1 MIYQLLL
8 FMKMNKLVNEKN
20 LQFMREAFKEV
31 FLLKRIRKDLFPNQA
46 QIAYDKREV
55 PNGCVFVHNDKIVGR
70 GRNMTNETGN
80 VFPHASRFFHLNG
93 IIIVCY
99 REPDMQNWQQ
109 LIKCLRLITLIQNCS
124 KKQICIFLVLCTHLI
139 PDTSLSS
146 HASCVLVLYPN
157 QEFEKSIL
165 EHLTKSLVVVDPSCL
180 FIPIRIFISFSLVI
194 VSDIF
199 IENMEQNSS
208 HMKLNLES

>member
-1 MIYQLLL
+1 MINQLLL

-55 PNGCVFVHNDKIVGR
+55 PIGCVFVHNDKIVGR

-109 LIKCLRLITLIQNCS
+109 LIKCSRLITLIQNCS
-124 KKQICIFLVLCTHLI
+124 KKQICIYLGIVHSFLFQIRHYRAMHHVCQC
-139 PDTSLSS
+139 S
-146 HASCVLVLYPN
+146 
-157 QEFEKSIL
+157 
-165 EHLTKSLVVVDPSCL
+165 
-180 FIPIRIFISFSLVI
+180 IPIRNSKSLFWSI
-194 VSDIF
+194 
-199 IENMEQNSS
+199 
-208 HMKLNLES
+208 